1 MLFEYYSHSSSTL
14 SSKTIGDILKMKSK
28 NKCFCIH
35 EIKWLIMMEMK
46 MKMKN
51 RSHRRDIKRPTSKH
65 AYKHSTSKKC
75 LSMIMVI
82 CIKEHLS
89 NIWSSV
95 HEEIEQHQGWVE
107 KKLCLYRKN
116 CVFYPVETNVP
127 ILYHWKTL
135 KSLWFF
141 DVFKGHRVSRSSC
154 SQMFFKT
161 GVLKNSAKFTGKHL
175 RWSLVWI
182 KLLV

>member
-1 MLFEYYSHSSSTL
+1 
-14 SSKTIGDILKMKSK
+14 MKSK

-51 RSHRRDIKRPTSKH
+51 RSHRHDIKRPTSKH

-95 HEEIEQHQGWVE
+95 HEEMEQHQGWVE

-116 CVFYPVETNVP
+116 CLFYPVETNVP

-161 GVLKNSAKFTGKHL
+161 VVLKNSAKFTGKHL
-175 RWSLVWI
+175 RWSLVRI